1 MYCSSSDDS
10 DHMCDENVN
19 PIKNGFPKLGIPG
32 LEHLLWKYNV
42 DIALKSFRN
51 PFLKHTQY
59 SNKNVFQLNIIPS
72 IIILNDNQLKSKIV
86 KGKCSP
92 FYDNFS

>member
-1 MYCSSSDDS
+1 MQETKPYE
-10 DHMCDENVN
+10 ENFFKSIFEIN
-19 PIKNGFPKLGIPG
+19 LTNK
-32 LEHLLWKYNV
+32 KYDV
-42 DIALKSFRN
+42 DIASKSFRN
-51 PFLKHTQY
+51 SFLKHTQY

-72 IIILNDNQLKSKIV
+72 VIILNDNQLKSKIV